1 MTLSTSPRRAN
12 QYPTYRWCADYDRT
26 HGPVAVKLAT
36 AYGMTPHEWQCLVL
50 DDWLALD
57 DGGKLLNSLCV
68 LEVPRQNGKTGVSDP
83 RETYGLVV
91 RGEWIL
97 HTAQEYQTAKK
108 AFDRLREKFG
118 TRKNDPY
125 AKFPELNALVKNYTT
140 SANQMVL
147 DLTNGG
153 HIEFRTRGSSGDAG
167 RGGTFDLIVI
177 DEAQSYDE
185 KQDAALS
192 PLNSAAPHGSPQ
204 TIMMGTVPD
213 PTNAYK
219 GVVFARQRRSLH
231 ESPEPGF
238 CIHEWA
244 VDEIGDVSDE
254 SRWFVAN
261 PSLGK
266 QLLVSALRKDA
277 KSMAPD
283 TFAREHLG
291 WWPNDTGV
299 ASVIEREQWDACK
312 TDEPP
317 TDGLMCVGVKFSPDG
332 ARYALAVCLKPSDA
346 APYVEVVRAGDT
358 SHGTQAIAQW
368 LLQRRDRIA
377 SVAIDG
383 KRGERTV
390 QRLNDE
396 KFPKAAV
403 KVPGANDVAKACSML
418 VDAVQDGSVTHYGQ
432 PDLDDSATTCAKRAI
447 GKDGFGFED
456 TETGDATLI
465 EACALAYREA
475 MTTRRRPGRRAVVY

>member
-1 MTLSTSPRRAN
+1 MTQSTSPRRAR
-12 QYPTYRWCADYDRT
+12 QEPTFRWCADYERT

-57 DGGKLLNSLCV
+57 DDGKLLNSLCV

-125 AKFPELNALVKNYTT
+125 AKFPELNALVRNYTT

-213 PTNAYK
+213 PTNAAK

-231 ESPEPGF
+231 ESPESGF

-244 VDEIGDVSDE
+244 VDEIGDVADE
-254 SRWFVAN
+254 SRWFEAN

-266 QLLVSALRKDA
+266 QLLVSALRKDS

-291 WWPNDTGV
+291 WWPSETGAV
-299 ASVIEREQWDACK
+299 SVISRDQWDACR

-317 TDGLMCVGVKFSPDG
+317 TDGLMCVGVKFSLDG
-332 ARYALAVCLKPSDA
+332 SRYAMAVCLKPSDA

-358 SHGTQAIAQW
+358 SHGTRAIAQW
-368 LLQRRDRIA
+368 LIRRRDKIA

-396 KFPKAAV
+396 RFPRAAV
-403 KVPGANDVAKACSML
+403 KVPGANDVARACSML
-418 VDAVQDGSVTHYGQ
+418 VDAVQDGSITHYGQ
-432 PDLDDSATTCAKRAI
+432 PDLDDAATTCAKRAI

>member
-1 MTLSTSPRRAN
+1 M
-12 QYPTYRWCADYDRT
+12 
-26 HGPVAVKLAT
+26 KLAT
-36 AYGMTPHEWQCLVL
+36 AYGMTPHEWQCRVL

-57 DGGKLLNSLCV
+57 DDGRLLNSLCV

-125 AKFPELNALVKNYTT
+125 AKFPELNALVRNYTT

-213 PTNAYK
+213 PTNAAK
-219 GVVFARQRRSLH
+219 GVVFARQRRALH
-231 ESPEPGF
+231 DSPEHGF
-238 CIHEWA
+238 CIHEWG
-244 VDEIGDVSDE
+244 VGEIGDVADE
-254 SRWFVAN
+254 SRWFEAN

-277 KSMAPD
+277 KSMSPD

-291 WWPNDTGV
+291 WWPSETGIV
-299 ASVIEREQWDACK
+299 SVISRDQWDACR

-317 TDGLMCVGVKFSPDG
+317 ADGLLCAGVKFAPDG
-332 ARYALAVCLKPSDA
+332 TTYALAVCLRPDDG
-346 APYVEVVRAGDT
+346 PPHVEVVRSGAMSG
-358 SHGTQAIAQW
+358 GTERLSEWIAA
-368 LLQRRDRIA
+368 RGDRIA

-383 KRGERTV
+383 RMGAQALVT
-390 QRLNDE
+390 RLD
-396 KFPKAAV
+396 KAGFP
-403 KVPGANDVAKACSML
+403 D
-418 VDAVQDGSVTHYGQ
+418 DAVQRPSTQQFCGAVSMLLDAVMSGQVTHFAQ
-432 PDLDDSATTCAKRAI
+432 PALDASATKTAKRRI
-447 GKDGFGFED
+447 GSDGFGFES
-456 TETGDATLI
+456 TEEGDATLI

-475 MTTRRRPGRRAVVY
+475 MTTRRDPTREMMIG